1 VDNFNYNVAV
11 PWTSNGLRKQLEG
24 DIRRDYPWLFQE
36 YNAVVLPAKPYKQV
50 LDYAN
55 VTVAVGDLLLQFT
68 RGRDEFHVS
77 IAPAHEPDDWY
88 ELGEAIDLA
97 SDLSATSESAGN
109 YTMSDFERLF
119 GANIEGFNRC
129 PSASIADRSCIG
141 HALTRAVCRVAVE
154 PRTTGPFFRVS
165 MVGRCDAVA

>member
-1 VDNFNYNVAV
+1 MSVAKFNYNVAM
-11 PWTSNGLRKQLEG
+11 PWTSKGLRKRLEC

-55 VTVAVGDLLLQFT
+55 VTVAVSDLLLQFT

-97 SDLSATSESAGN
+97 SDIGTTSESAGN

-119 GANIEGFNRC
+119 RSNIEGLKVLFSQREY
-129 PSASIADRSCIG
+129 
-141 HALTRAVCRVAVE
+141 TRTSRRRFAKRMSR
-154 PRTTGPFFRVS
+154 P
-165 MVGRCDAVA
+165 